1 MNLTSTTFESFDEN
15 LIGIGNRRSAAVV
28 RSLHDDVIKWKHFPR
43 YWPFVRGIHRSPVNS
58 QHKGQWRGALMFSLI
73 CTWINGWVNN
83 GEAGDLRRHR
93 GHHDVNVMG
102 TISSYNP
109 KIRRSVAA
117 YVAAQRDLTRCWH
130 CHKSLKK
137 KPPCRPEWNFE
148 IFYVAPTQFQ
158 SRVAPKVS
166 IRFISNFQIIKTNM
180 QFMHLLNIIEIEQ
193 MWYIYSCVWEKRP

>member
-1 MNLTSTTFESFDEN
+1 MNLTSTIFESFDEN

-28 RSLHDDVIKWKHFPR
+28 RSLHDDVIK
-43 YWPFVRGIHRSPVNS
+43 
-58 QHKGQWRGALMFSLI
+58 RGALMFSLI

-117 YVAAQRDLTRCWH
+117 YVAAQRDLTKCWH

-148 IFYVAPTQFQ
+148 IFNVAPTQFQ